1 MDTVRIRNAAPADAG
16 RILEIYAYYVEH
28 TAISFEYQVPTL
40 TEFQARM
47 KETMGRYPYLVA
59 EADGKILG
67 YAYAHPYAPRPAYQW
82 GAELTI
88 YLRQGVTH
96 RGMGSTLYGALFDLL
111 RLQGV
116 RTVYGCITA
125 ENHPSVA
132 MHRALG
138 FAEGGLFRNAGYKFG
153 RWLDVLWLEKSLGA
167 YTDPESFVPF
177 PKVEV
182 SQVEEVL
189 QRWNQAV
196 SCEKT

>member
-1 MDTVRIRNAAPADAG
+1 
-16 RILEIYAYYVEH
+16 
-28 TAISFEYQVPTL
+28 
-40 TEFQARM
+40 
-47 KETMGRYPYLVA
+47 
-59 EADGKILG
+59 
-67 YAYAHPYAPRPAYQW
+67 
-82 GAELTI
+82 
-88 YLRQGVTH
+88 
-96 RGMGSTLYGALFDLL
+96 
-111 RLQGV
+111 
-116 RTVYGCITA
+116 
-125 ENHPSVA
+125 

-196 SCEKT
+196 SCERT